1 MRISLRLLVA
11 VLSTVPFLLGSPCQ
25 AGTPD
30 KNAAKKGKTR
40 LELANQVFKLT
51 GTEAEL
57 KKTAG
62 ELIKI
67 QVKSSKVAELA
78 RFLKKD
84 KYSTDSFTKAMAEV
98 LEKDLD
104 LVGELHATFAA
115 EYAKSFNEKE
125 LKTMIDYYQSPAGKK
140 GMKIGPQFEKDIV
153 NMKRSRLEP
162 MVDKT
167 YREALSQAG
176 IAVGKA
182 GGKAK

>member
-30 KNAAKKGKTR
+30 KNTAKKGKTR

-67 QVKSSKVAELA
+67 QMKSSKVAELA

-115 EYAKSFNEKE
+115 EYAKSFNEKRAE
-125 LKTMIDYYQSPAGKK
+125 DHDRLLPEPGRQKRDENRSSVRK
-140 GMKIGPQFEKDIV
+140 GHRDHEKVETGADD
-153 NMKRSRLEP
+153 R
-162 MVDKT
+162 
-167 YREALSQAG
+167 
-176 IAVGKA
+176 
-182 GGKAK
+182 

>member
-1 MRISLRLLVA
+1 MRIFLRLLIS
-11 VLSTVPFLLGSPCQ
+11 VLSMVPFLLGLPCQ
-25 AGTPD
+25 AGTPT
-30 KNAAKKGKTR
+30 KNTAPKGKTR
-40 LELANQVFKLT
+40 IELANEVFKLT

-78 RFLKKD
+78 KFLKQD
-84 KYSTDSFTKAMAEV
+84 KYSTDRFTKAMAEV

-125 LKTMIDYYQSPAGKK
+125 LKTMIDYYKSPAGKK
-140 GMKIGPQFEKDIV
+140 GMKIGPQFEKDIAT
-153 NMKRSRLEP
+153 MKRSNLDP
-162 MVDKT
+162 MIDKT
-167 YREALSQAG
+167 YREALTQAG
-176 IAVGKA
+176 IAGTKV
-182 GGKAK
+182 GGKSK

>member
-1 MRISLRLLVA
+1 M
-11 VLSTVPFLLGSPCQ
+11 VPFLLGSPCL
-25 AGTPD
+25 AGTPAK

-40 LELANQVFKLT
+40 LELANEVFKLT

-62 ELIKI
+62 ELIQI

-84 KYSTDSFTKAMAEV
+84 KYSIDNFTKAMAQV

-140 GMKIGPQFEKDIV
+140 GMKVAPQFEKDIAT
-153 NMKRSRLEP
+153 MKKSRLEP
-162 MVDKT
+162 MIDKT
-167 YREALSQAG
+167 YKEALSKAG
-176 IAVGKA
+176 ITGTKITGKS
-182 GGKAK
+182 K

>member
-1 MRISLRLLVA
+1 MIRYAMFLIA
-11 VLSTVPFLLGSPCQ
+11 VLSMVLCLPCL
-25 AGTPD
+25 AGT
-30 KNAAKKGKTR
+30 AAKKNTAPKGKTR
-40 LELANQVFKLT
+40 LELANEVFKLT

-62 ELIKI
+62 ELIQI

-84 KYSTDSFTKAMAEV
+84 KYSTDNFTRAMTQV

-125 LKTMIDYYQSPAGKK
+125 LKTMIDYYKSPAGKK
-140 GMKIGPQFEKDIV
+140 GMKVGPQFEKDIATL
-153 NMKRSRLEP
+153 KRSRLEP
-162 MVDKT
+162 MIDKT
-167 YREALSQAG
+167 YKEALSKAG
-176 IAVGKA
+176 ITGTKITGKS
-182 GGKAK
+182 K